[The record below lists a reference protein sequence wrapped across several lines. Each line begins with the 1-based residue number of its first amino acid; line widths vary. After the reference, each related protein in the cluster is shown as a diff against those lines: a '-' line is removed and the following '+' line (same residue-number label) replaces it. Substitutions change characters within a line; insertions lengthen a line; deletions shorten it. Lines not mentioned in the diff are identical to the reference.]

1 VYRLIKL
8 LAGVGLLAVLLW
20 LLDWRAAAAAVAG
33 ADPYWVAAAFL
44 ATVMGVLVSAGKWH
58 GLLRDSG
65 IAVGRAVTARLYW
78 IGMFFS
84 NFLPT
89 SVGGDAVRLVLT
101 PSNGRMERVAG
112 SIVIERMT
120 GLLVLLGLSA
130 AGLALR
136 PWAIAGNLPHGALLA
151 TLLVMTVGALT
162 ILVVPALVARLLAR
176 LIAPLPRLLQRP
188 LRKVHRVTV
197 TLARQAQ
204 RWPAVARALLLSF
217 PFYGTVLLAQYA
229 VLRAVD
235 AQVELGDVLLLGSLV
250 PLLGVLPVSING
262 LGVAEGVFVAVY
274 ASVGA
279 VPELALAAAA
289 LRRLVDVANSAIGGL
304 FWLARPGGDDARAAA
319 ARGGAVRPVALAAHR

>member
-1 VYRLIKL
+1 LYRLIKL
-8 LAGVGLLAVLLW
+8 LVGLGLLTVLLW
-20 LLDWRAAAAAVAG
+20 LLDWRAATAAVAG
-33 ADPYWVAAAFL
+33 ADPLWVAAALL
-44 ATVMGVLVSAGKWH
+44 ATVSGVLLSADKWH

-65 IAVGRAVTARLYW
+65 IAVGRAATARLYW

-101 PSNGRMERVAG
+101 PSNGRLERVAG
-112 SIVIERMT
+112 SIVIERVT

-136 PWAIAGNLPHGALLA
+136 PWAVASHLPHGVLLA
-151 TLLVMTVGALT
+151 TVLAMAIGALT

-176 LIAPLPRLLQRP
+176 LIEPLPRPLQSP

-197 TLARQAQ
+197 TLAKQAQ
-204 RWPAVARALLLSF
+204 CWPAVARAVLLSF

-235 AQVELGDVLLLGSLV
+235 AQVALGDVLLVGSLV

-274 ASVGA
+274 ASVGT

-289 LRRLVDVANSAIGGL
+289 LRRLVDMANSAIGGL
-304 FWLARPGGDDARAAA
+304 FWLARSGDDDARATA
-319 ARGGAVRPVALAAHR
+319 ARGDAIRPVALAAHR